1 MSIVD
6 DVSPRK
12 FQDAVARGHKRLQ
25 NFRNAR
31 LHFIQE
37 YVGPYYDTSRGEVG
51 SRPLQMMFNAVR
63 VLIPSLVMNFPKH
76 FVMTPYLEA
85 REYANLLALALD
97 QHDMKINIKDTYRAA
112 IVDAIFTLG
121 ILKTGLCES
130 DSVLAMDDMEGH
142 VDPGTVYTEK
152 VDFDDFLADPDSR
165 DHLFRDAAFLGDR
178 IVAPRRVFLESG
190 LYRNDLIERMPS
202 LAELNQ
208 RDSKRADAVSMK
220 NIDIQENAELE
231 DEIAVYELWV
241 PGAKSLVTVP
251 ASDEVKF
258 DDYLRLDD
266 YYGPDVGPYSLLA
279 LTAPVPGNPMPV
291 PMAAVMYD
299 LSVKA
304 NEMAKKIIEQ
314 ATRQKDITTYRRNA
328 SDDAEEVKNASDG
341 DMVAVDD
348 PTSITT
354 VSYGGQKNE
363 NENHLASL
371 MAWFNMMGGNPEQL
385 SGQRVDAKSATAA
398 NILQQ
403 NAGVVLED
411 MKDQVYQWA
420 ADEAGRRAWY
430 FHTDPLMQMPL
441 VRRQPIPGQ
450 MMMAPDGRTF
460 MTPPTVQDVQVI
472 LTPEAR
478 RGDYLDF
485 TFRIEPESMGRV
497 DSKVRVQQMQA
508 LFQQVLPAIMA
519 AAQMALAMG
528 IVFSPKAA
536 LLRAAKDMGIE
547 WFDEVFND
555 PEMHMQMMQQMMMG
569 PQPQDSKGQAGPPKP
584 GAAGAGN
591 GHLAGIM
598 QNGQPGGVMGNV
610 PGPQTQNRQ
619 FAQAGA
625 EDAQREAKMA
635 MSHALAM
642 GPHQPAPFANTQAF

>member
-1 MSIVD
+1 MSVTD
-6 DVSPRK
+6 DVSPK
-12 FQDAVARGHKRLQ
+12 QFQDAVARGYKRLQ

-31 LHFIQE
+31 LHFIRE
-37 YVGPYYDTSRGEVG
+37 YVGPYYDQASGEVG
-51 SRPLQMMFNAVR
+51 SRPLQLMFNAVR

-85 REYANLLALALD
+85 RQYANLLALALD
-97 QHDMKINIKDTYRAA
+97 QHDLKIGVRDLYRAG

-121 ILKTGLCES
+121 ILKTGLCQS

-142 VDPGTVYTEK
+142 IDPGTVYTEK
-152 VDFDDFLADPDSR
+152 VDFDNFIIDPDSR
-165 DHLFRDAAFLGDR
+165 EHLFADAAFLGDR

-202 LAELNQ
+202 LSELNQ
-208 RDSKRADAVSMK
+208 RDAKRADSMSMR
-220 NIDIQENAELE
+220 NIDVQENAELE
-231 DEIAVYELWV
+231 DDIAVYEIWV

-258 DDYLRLDD
+258 DDYLRIDD
-266 YYGPDVGPYSLLA
+266 YYGPDKGPYSFLA
-279 LTAPVPGNPMPV
+279 LTAPVPGNPLPV

-299 LSVKA
+299 LAVKA

-314 ATRQKDITTYRRNA
+314 ATRQKDITAYRRSA
-328 SDDAEEVKNASDG
+328 ADDAEEAKNASDG
-341 DMVAVDD
+341 DMVAMDD
-348 PTSITT
+348 PDAIRV
-354 VSYGGQKNE
+354 VSYGGQENKNE
-363 NENHLASL
+363 AHLASL
-371 MAWFNMMGGNPEQL
+371 MAWFNLMGGNPEQL

-420 ADEAGRRAWY
+420 ADEAGKRAWY
-430 FHTDPLMQMPL
+430 FHTDPLMQLPL
-441 VRRQPIPGQ
+441 TQRQTMPGQ
-450 MMMAPDGRTF
+450 IAMGPTGQTF
-460 MTPPTVQDVQVI
+460 MTPPTVQEVQVI

-508 LFQQVLPAIMA
+508 LFQQLLPAIMA
-519 AAQMALAMG
+519 AAQMSMAMG
-528 IVFSPKAA
+528 IGFSPKAA

-555 PEMHMQMMQQMMMG
+555 PEMHMLLMQQMMMG
-569 PQPQDSKGQAGPPKP
+569 PQPQDSKGQAAPKNP
-584 GAAGAGN
+584 AAGIA
-591 GHLAGIM
+591 
-598 QNGQPGGVMGNV
+598 QNGQPGTVMGS
-610 PGPQTQNRQ
+610 PPDQGMQNRQ
-619 FAQAGA
+619 LAQSGA

-642 GPHQPAPFANTQAF
+642 GPAPKPPFANAQAF